1 MSSTKR
7 RRSKA
12 VRLAIQ
18 AAGKLPG
25 PGNPKKKLAAAIGVA
40 EQSIN
45 KWTRIPRP
53 RIMAVHR
60 ATGLPLEVL
69 APDLYR

>member
-1 MSSTKR
+1 MGKRVST
-7 RRSKA
+7 A

-18 AAGKLPG
+18 AAGSKLPG
-25 PGNPKKKLAAAIGVA
+25 KGSGKKKLAEAIGVA

-45 KWTRIPRP
+45 KWTKIPRP

-60 ATGLPLEVL
+60 ATGLPLAVL
-69 APDLYR
+69 APDLFK